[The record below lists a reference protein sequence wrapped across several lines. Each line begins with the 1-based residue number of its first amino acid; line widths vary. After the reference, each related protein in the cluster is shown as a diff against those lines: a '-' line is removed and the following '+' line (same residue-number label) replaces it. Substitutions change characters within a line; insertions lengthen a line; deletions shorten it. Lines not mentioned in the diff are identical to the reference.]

1 MNSELF
7 PPALLAQLDKIGQL
21 FVWRRKTLRDSMIEA
36 LQVANRS
43 HEALALDH
51 QATLARLQALNV
63 EHAQL
68 TELQAST
75 VAELSNTCQTLQGLQ
90 NTLTQA
96 QAQHQQAQ
104 EHARLRFDNL
114 SVSYTQLVEERN
126 GIEAARLALEQAQQQ
141 TRQALEAE
149 HTRNAQL
156 TLERQALQA
165 SLDTLNREHERLTEH
180 QATTA
185 VELNHTQ
192 RTLEEVQASLAL
204 ALDQHQHQQQQAAER
219 FETLSTQHSQ
229 LEQARKSIKEDLDQ
243 TRQNLQVTN
252 DTLLAEHARND
263 QLLLDCQ
270 AQQARLDALNEEHQ
284 TLSERQAATVADLN
298 NTRQAVLN
306 VQASLAQALDQHQR
320 AESQAGERFEVL
332 SNQHQQLEQDHN
344 RLQLARQTLEQT
356 LEQAHLELRTTGE
369 SLIALQQAH
378 GQEQQQ
384 HAQLADQFQSTWTR
398 FQLISRLLAA
408 KPRESA
414 GLARFRELLDN
425 DYMTFA
431 DGESCL
437 GAEAKALRMLQSIEQ
452 ELALLVGFPD
462 IHERT
467 IVGIVGGF
475 SSGKSEFINSFIRDP
490 EVRLPVGMQPVTAI
504 PSYVLA
510 TDQRMIRGY
519 SANGGHMELDVAFY
533 KNISH
538 AFINSFSFDLK
549 SLMPFMCVGVQMA
562 PELFSNICFIDT
574 PGYNPPAT
582 AAEHSQGDK
591 RTAIQFAQQCE
602 AIIWLIGLDANGT
615 VPVSDLDFIHEIG
628 VEQRSVYVVLTKA
641 DLKPED
647 EIEEIMDEVQDVLQS
662 EGINVVGVSAYSST
676 QRHEIAYRDTPL
688 LEYFSRINQQGDS
701 SQHLEGRL
709 QEIFTM
715 YEDAIQT
722 DINGIRAQKTA
733 INGLRLDCLEVGGAD
748 VYGRMFEPIAKLDRH
763 LGTALQEGWLKESR
777 RLLEDF
783 REAVRMTA
791 APQKTQI

>member
-43 HEALALDH
+43 HAALALDH
-51 QATLARLQALNV
+51 QATLTRLQALNA

-75 VAELSNTCQTLQGLQ
+75 VAELSDTCQTLLGLQ

-114 SVSYTQLVEERN
+114 SASYAQLVEERN
-126 GIEAARLALEQAQQQ
+126 GIEAARLALEQAQ
-141 TRQALEAE
+141 
-149 HTRNAQL
+149 
-156 TLERQALQA
+156 
-165 SLDTLNREHERLTEH
+165 
-180 QATTA
+180 
-185 VELNHTQ
+185 
-192 RTLEEVQASLAL
+192 
-204 ALDQHQHQQQQAAER
+204 
-219 FETLSTQHSQ
+219 
-229 LEQARKSIKEDLDQ
+229 KQ
-243 TRQNLQVTN
+243 TRQNLQATN

-284 TLSERQAATVADLN
+284 ILSERQAATVTDLS
-298 NTRQAVLN
+298 NTRQAVQN

-320 AESQAGERFEVL
+320 AENQAGERFEVL
-332 SNQHQQLEQDHN
+332 SNQHLQLEQDHN
-344 RLQLARQTLEQT
+344 RLQSTRQSLEQT

-562 PELFSNICFIDT
+562 PEFFSNICFIDT

-641 DLKPED
+641 DVKPKD

-676 QRHEIAYRDTPL
+676 RRHEVAYRDTPL

-701 SQHLEGRL
+701 SQHLESRL
-709 QEIFTM
+709 QEVFTM

-722 DINGIRAQKTA
+722 DINSIRAQKTA

-763 LGTALQEGWLKESR
+763 LDTAPQEGWLKESR

-791 APQKTQI
+791 APQKTQV

>member
-1 MNSELF
+1 
-7 PPALLAQLDKIGQL
+7 
-21 FVWRRKTLRDSMIEA
+21 
-36 LQVANRS
+36 
-43 HEALALDH
+43 
-51 QATLARLQALNV
+51 
-63 EHAQL
+63 
-68 TELQAST
+68 
-75 VAELSNTCQTLQGLQ
+75 
-90 NTLTQA
+90 
-96 QAQHQQAQ
+96 
-104 EHARLRFDNL
+104 
-114 SVSYTQLVEERN
+114 
-126 GIEAARLALEQAQQQ
+126 
-141 TRQALEAE
+141 
-149 HTRNAQL
+149 
-156 TLERQALQA
+156 
-165 SLDTLNREHERLTEH
+165 
-180 QATTA
+180 
-185 VELNHTQ
+185 
-192 RTLEEVQASLAL
+192 
-204 ALDQHQHQQQQAAER
+204 
-219 FETLSTQHSQ
+219 
-229 LEQARKSIKEDLDQ
+229 
-243 TRQNLQVTN
+243 
-252 DTLLAEHARND
+252 
-263 QLLLDCQ
+263 
-270 AQQARLDALNEEHQ
+270 
-284 TLSERQAATVADLN
+284 
-298 NTRQAVLN
+298 
-306 VQASLAQALDQHQR
+306 
-320 AESQAGERFEVL
+320 
-332 SNQHQQLEQDHN
+332 
-344 RLQLARQTLEQT
+344 
-356 LEQAHLELRTTGE
+356 
-369 SLIALQQAH
+369 
-378 GQEQQQ
+378 
-384 HAQLADQFQSTWTR
+384 
-398 FQLISRLLAA
+398 
-408 KPRESA
+408 
-414 GLARFRELLDN
+414 
-425 DYMTFA
+425 MTFA